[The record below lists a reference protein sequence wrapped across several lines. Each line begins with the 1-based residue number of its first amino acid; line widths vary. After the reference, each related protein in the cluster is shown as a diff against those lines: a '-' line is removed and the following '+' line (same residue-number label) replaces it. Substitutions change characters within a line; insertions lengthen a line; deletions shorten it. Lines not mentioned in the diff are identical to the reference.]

1 MDESMSELEKE
12 AFAGSTDAQCQLGD
26 WYFFSAEENEEQAY
40 VKAAYWYSMAAHHG
54 DVIGQYNLAY
64 QYEHALGIA
73 ADAAKA
79 V

>member
-40 VKAAYWYSMAAHHG
+40 VQDAYW
-54 DVIGQYNLAY
+54 
-64 QYEHALGIA
+64 
-73 ADAAKA
+73 
-79 V
+79 